1 MSFAVDPWVIIAQT
15 PDLNHT
21 QFLHGPEFAPEF
33 DIPEMTFTDHSGHYS
48 VDEDLYFDA
57 SGVFKEL
64 HANIFGTNIVQLETI
79 INDMWT
85 GGTASLVALGPDSCE
100 CYGINAVKK
109 ADVPEQTPE
118 ACQQVLDGLKAMN
131 MQVMSED
138 QSVYQNIRFVQ
149 GTLLEVDREL
159 ARYFD
164 YLRDYPR
171 ANPGREFIN
180 GTGDR

>member
-1 MSFAVDPWVIIAQT
+1 
-15 PDLNHT
+15 
-21 QFLHGPEFAPEF
+21 
-33 DIPEMTFTDHSGHYS
+33 
-48 VDEDLYFDA
+48 
-57 SGVFKEL
+57 
-64 HANIFGTNIVQLETI
+64 
-79 INDMWT
+79 
-85 GGTASLVALGPDSCE
+85 
-100 CYGINAVKK
+100 
-109 ADVPEQTPE
+109 
-118 ACQQVLDGLKAMN
+118 VLDGLKAMN